1 VVGNRPEATLCENCG
16 GTDDDLVAV
25 HRVYLEFD
33 DESVT
38 GTTTVA
44 ETELWCRACRAT
56 YPNVAP
62 D

>member
-1 VVGNRPEATLCENCG
+1 LCENCG
-16 GTDDDLVAV
+16 AGEDDLVAV

-38 GTTTVA
+38 GSTTLA

-56 YPNVAP
+56 YPNQQP
-62 D
+62 G